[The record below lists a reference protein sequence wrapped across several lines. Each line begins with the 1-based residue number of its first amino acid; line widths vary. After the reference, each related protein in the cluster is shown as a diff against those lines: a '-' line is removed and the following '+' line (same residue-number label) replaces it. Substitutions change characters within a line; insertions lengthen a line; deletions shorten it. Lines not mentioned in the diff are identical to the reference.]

1 MVTVSKTDE
10 GLGTHFASTRTK
22 QCFEA
27 RVEVRQMEEHSR
39 QKEEPALKAGA
50 AGGMPMTA
58 HTDCAPTPCQTLRA
72 VLAVHFLN
80 SSSP

>member
-50 AGGMPMTA
+50 AGG
-58 HTDCAPTPCQTLRA
+58 CR
-72 VLAVHFLN
+72 
-80 SSSP
+80 